1 MNSITRKLITGMLS
15 LAFSFVALGTV
26 TFAWF
31 TLTNIT
37 TLAPFELDVS
47 TVEGI
52 EVALGDETYSDE
64 WFSDVPNHIFLS
76 YLESLG
82 YDNSFG
88 LGHVTSPDGVNFI
101 DFKSINVN
109 DRIKGGYLEFQL
121 RFRSLVGGQN
131 IYITNNT
138 GILSNPIAWKADA
151 TFHNSKG
158 TLITAGEV
166 VNYNVANA
174 VRMSFASGD
183 NVIVYELP
191 DSEDNTAQGSSPQ
204 IQGAVEYYNTKHS
217 LNPISIDGVVLA
229 NTITSFVGAPAVVT
243 LPKENPIDGFY
254 QATITI
260 RIWIEGWDSDCI
272 DALMQKKLTIAL
284 EFSTIKP
291 E

>member
-1 MNSITRKLITGMLS
+1 MKRITRRLITVLMS
-15 LAFSFVALGTV
+15 VIFSFVALGTV

-31 TLTNIT
+31 TLTNVT
-37 TLAPFELDVS
+37 TLAPFEVDVS
-47 TVEGI
+47 TSEGI

-64 WFSDVPNHIFLS
+64 WFSDVPSLKFLD

-88 LGHVTSPDGVNFI
+88 LGHITSPDGVNFI
-101 DFKSINVN
+101 DFKSIGVD

-121 RFRSLVGGQN
+121 RFRSPVGGQN

-191 DSEDNTAQGSSPQ
+191 DSENNTAQGTTPQ
-204 IQGAVEYYNTKHS
+204 IPGAVEYYNVKHS
-217 LNPISIDGVVLA
+217 LNPLSIEGVRLA
-229 NTITSFVGAPAVVT
+229 ETITSFVGAPAIVT
-243 LPKENPIDGFY
+243 LPTENPVDNYY
-254 QATITI
+254 QAIITV

-272 DALMQKKLTIAL
+272 DALMNKNLTINL
-284 EFSTIKP
+284 QFSTIKP
-291 E
+291 